1 MEHSQRLMQTVPME
15 VTMNDTVAIALNEE
29 QNNDCMIVSY
39 SSNEGDITET
49 QNVMAKRRKI
59 LDDTFAPLHSVKN
72 NVLQ

>member
-1 MEHSQRLMQTVPME
+1 MEHSQRLMQIVPME

-49 QNVMAKRRKI
+49 QWQRYGK
-59 LDDTFAPLHSVKN
+59 T
-72 NVLQ
+72 